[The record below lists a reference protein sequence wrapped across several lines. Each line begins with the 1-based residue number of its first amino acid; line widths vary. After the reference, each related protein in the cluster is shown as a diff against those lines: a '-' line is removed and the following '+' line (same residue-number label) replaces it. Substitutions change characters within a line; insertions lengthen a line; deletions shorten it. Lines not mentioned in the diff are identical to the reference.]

1 MARSSHRLKWLSRLG
16 LAASFVACAPPEPTL
31 SEGARLSGSLS
42 PLVRRF
48 RGPEAPLWLTVTATG
63 ADVALFV
70 NGRRLDLLPGPAPER
85 IAIPGEALL
94 ELRGAFSSTG
104 GFVLETRPIPSPAP
118 WLALS
123 ERVLSATARARKFE
137 ASETRAA
144 AEALEAAAVEAVAL
158 EAPAWE
164 GELLLASA
172 ELYAKLGD
180 PRAEGAY
187 SRALQRVVGP
197 ARVLAELGLAAWV
210 LDRGDTSRAAAAQG
224 RARSAMGTEPYL
236 IARVELA
243 EGNAARDRGENAQ
256 GLAALERAA
265 RIGRVLGDPALIAD
279 VEAGLGW
286 CHKELGDRAA
296 TLAHFQ
302 AGAAAAEASGDGRA
316 LGMALHNLGIIPSD
330 FDHDHRAALQWFER
344 AIDAQRKAGY
354 PGLAY
359 SLDAAGEMESSL
371 GLAKALDRHQ
381 EALILRRQLKSVR
394 GEAQTLISLGNAA
407 TRLGQPEE
415 AIAPLIRSA
424 ELLASVGDRTWEAY
438 AYERLGLAELAR
450 GRPEEAYR
458 QAMRALEISESLR
471 ERIASEDRRAYY
483 TAEVRSYYDL
493 AVAAAATL
501 AAQTGSRQWMERSFS
516 VAEQSRSRALLDM
529 MMLIEP
535 EDPDQALRLEI
546 RALDQAARKAKAQ
559 GASPEGSGPV
569 TGGMNPPA
577 GAIASPDALAEIEA
591 ALLPKLAE
599 FERRQ
604 QGRGASDPRRSA
616 PLATLSEAQA
626 LLDPATLLVELHLG
640 RAGAF
645 AIVVGTSTLG
655 AFALGPSGPI
665 EEDARQLHRRY
676 AARNEQPPEER
687 AEARAERIA
696 VADREAAA
704 LATALDQRL
713 VGPWRGLLAGK
724 SRVVVVPDGALHYL
738 PFAPFFPGLAVT
750 SLPSLTVLLA
760 QRRASA
766 PAGGTTLVVM
776 GDPVFDLDDPRATED
791 AQRAALREAGPSR
804 VQRLPFTRRESEA
817 VASLVPASARR
828 LWLDFDATKDKLGPA
843 LGRPRYLH
851 LATHGVL
858 DAAHPE
864 RSGLLF
870 SRTTADGRPQDGFL
884 SLAEIYDLELK
895 SELVTLS
902 ACETA
907 LGAEVRG
914 EGLIGLTRGFLHAGA
929 RAVLASLWK
938 VNDQATERLM
948 RAFYRGLLEQHLPP
962 AVALAR
968 AQEALRSEERY
979 RAPYY
984 WAGFVLQGEFGAARP
999 KHW

>member
-1 MARSSHRLKWLSRLG
+1 MRS
-16 LAASFVACAPPEPTL
+16 
-31 SEGARLSGSLS
+31 
-42 PLVRRF
+42 
-48 RGPEAPLWLTVTATG
+48 
-63 ADVALFV
+63 
-70 NGRRLDLLPGPAPER
+70 
-85 IAIPGEALL
+85 
-94 ELRGAFSSTG
+94 RGAFFSG
-104 GFVLETRPIPSPAP
+104 LLEGS
-118 WLALS
+118 ALGPGS
-123 ERVLSATARARKFE
+123 LG
-137 ASETRAA
+137 
-144 AEALEAAAVEAVAL
+144 EAAAALGLGSAAAGAMDAALVTAGAGGAAPLPTGEAVAAGSADCAGGEGTPVSRPL
-158 EAPAWE
+158 KAQASPRPTKAAPTMILPS
-164 GELLLASA
+164 GRGRSLA
-172 ELYAKLGD
+172 
-180 PRAEGAY
+180 
-187 SRALQRVVGP
+187 
-197 ARVLAELGLAAWV
+197 
-210 LDRGDTSRAAAAQG
+210 TSSS
-224 RARSAMGTEPYL
+224 ARST
-236 IARVELA
+236 
-243 EGNAARDRGENAQ
+243 
-256 GLAALERAA
+256 
-265 RIGRVLGDPALIAD
+265 GDIKTVSKLPP
-279 VEAGLGW
+279 
-286 CHKELGDRAA
+286 
-296 TLAHFQ
+296 
-302 AGAAAAEASGDGRA
+302 AGASGA
-316 LGMALHNLGIIPSD
+316 TGMRPANPES
-330 FDHDHRAALQWFER
+330 
-344 AIDAQRKAGY
+344 AI
-354 PGLAY
+354 
-359 SLDAAGEMESSL
+359 
-371 GLAKALDRHQ
+371 
-381 EALILRRQLKSVR
+381 
-394 GEAQTLISLGNAA
+394 
-407 TRLGQPEE
+407 
-415 AIAPLIRSA
+415 
-424 ELLASVGDRTWEAY
+424 
-438 AYERLGLAELAR
+438 
-450 GRPEEAYR
+450 
-458 QAMRALEISESLR
+458 
-471 ERIASEDRRAYY
+471 
-483 TAEVRSYYDL
+483 
-493 AVAAAATL
+493 VAAA
-501 AAQTGSRQWMERSFS
+501 
-516 VAEQSRSRALLDM
+516 
-529 MMLIEP
+529 
-535 EDPDQALRLEI
+535 
-546 RALDQAARKAKAQ
+546 
-559 GASPEGSGPV
+559 SGPV